1 MKTIKNNL
9 DLLAQ
14 LSLIVIGMAGIAA
27 SISNLSV
34 KADVTEAS
42 QPAKVEQVVVND
54 DQPNW
59 VSVTIR

>member
-34 KADVTEAS
+34 KAD
-42 QPAKVEQVVVND
+42 
-54 DQPNW
+54 
-59 VSVTIR
+59 